1 MAALAALVATEGR
14 GEGEGG
20 GMFVP
25 GATHLGD
32 QYALGKGE

>member
-14 GEGEGG
+14 GGGGG